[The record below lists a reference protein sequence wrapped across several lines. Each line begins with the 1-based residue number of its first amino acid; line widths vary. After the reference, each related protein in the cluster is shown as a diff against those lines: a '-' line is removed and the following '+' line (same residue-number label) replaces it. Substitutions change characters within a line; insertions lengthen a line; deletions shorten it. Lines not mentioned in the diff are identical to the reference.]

1 MDRQLAAK
9 MHRFGVANLR
19 NSGLLRAIRAL
30 NRYILINNLFGPDLF
45 KNSPGDR
52 DIGSS
57 LIGPDSATSVNEI
70 LN

>member
-45 KNSPGDR
+45 R
-52 DIGSS
+52 GSLS
-57 LIGPDSATSVNEI
+57 LYPLVEFIANRI
-70 LN
+70 

>member
-45 KNSPGDR
+45 R
-52 DIGSS
+52 GS
-57 LIGPDSATSVNEI
+57 LTIINHAALEARI
-70 LN
+70 E